1 MLLVDTSVWINH
13 LRKGDDGL
21 AEALQ
26 DNLVIIHPHVLGEL
40 ALGNLKDRS
49 AVLSLLRNL
58 PEAVVATDEEVQTM
72 IEEQSLFGRGISYTD
87 AHLLAAVR
95 LTPEARLWTRD
106 MRLSAVATSLDL
118 GSLLPYS

>member
-1 MLLVDTSVWINH
+1 MLLVDTSVWIDH
-13 LRKGDDGL
+13 LRKGDKAL

-26 DNLVIIHPHVLGEL
+26 DNLVIMHPHVLGEL

-58 PEAVVATDEEVQTM
+58 PEAVVATDDEVQTM
-72 IEEQSLFGRGISYTD
+72 IEEQSIYGRGIGYTD

-106 MRLSAVATSLDL
+106 KRLSAVAVDMRE
-118 GSLLPYS
+118 G

>member
-1 MLLVDTSVWINH
+1 MLLVDTSVWIDH
-13 LRKGDDGL
+13 LRKGDDAL

-26 DNLVIIHPHVLGEL
+26 DNLVIMHPHVFGEL

-49 AVLSLLRNL
+49 TVLSLLRNL
-58 PEAVVATDEEVQTM
+58 PEAIVATDDEVQTM
-72 IEEQSLFGRGISYTD
+72 IEEQSLFGRGIGYTD

-106 MRLSAVATSLDL
+106 KYLHVVARESALAVR
-118 GSLLPYS
+118 